1 MKRSICCNKDLIY
14 MGKGEGPIH
23 IFTGAYIYCCSKC
36 GKLEWSSEKE
46 KCKYKWYKYDKEKLR
61 TLLMGGDRDGT

>member
-14 MGKGEGPIH
+14 MGKGKGPIN
-23 IFTGAYIYCCSKC
+23 IFMDAYIYCCSKC
-36 GKLEWSSEKE
+36 GKLEWSLEKE

-61 TLLMGGDRDGT
+61 ALLMGGDRDGA